1 LAILYT
7 MSVRQYGNY
16 SFKDWLKSPI
26 ETINGLV
33 YDVEQESCI
42 SGGAAPQKPLGFGG
56 LCPLIRKPLTH
67 RDFVNSVYTDIMSII
82 SKHGYTITYKKAFKI
97 KLAKI
102 LYSLSDNSSYGPTL

>member
-1 LAILYT
+1 

-33 YDVEQESCI
+33 YDVKQESY
-42 SGGAAPQKPLGFGG
+42 
-56 LCPLIRKPLTH
+56 KPLTH
-67 RDFVNSVYTDIMSII
+67 RDFVNSVYADIIGII
-82 SKHGYTITYKKAFKI
+82 NKNGHTITYKKAFKI

-102 LYSLSDNSSYGPTL
+102 LYSLSDNSTYGPTL

>member
-1 LAILYT
+1 MFI
-7 MSVRQYGNY
+7 RQQQRNRPNHT
-16 SFKDWLKSPI
+16 FKDWLKSPI

-33 YDVEQESCI
+33 YDVKQESW
-42 SGGAAPQKPLGFGG
+42 
-56 LCPLIRKPLTH
+56 IRKPLTH

-82 SKHGYTITYKKAFKI
+82 SKHGHTITYQKAFKI

>member
-1 LAILYT
+1 MFI
-7 MSVRQYGNY
+7 RQQQRNRPNHT
-16 SFKDWLKSPI
+16 FKDWLKSPI

-33 YDVEQESCI
+33 YDDVCSI
-42 SGGAAPQKPLGFGG
+42 
-56 LCPLIRKPLTH
+56 KPLTH

-102 LYSLSDNSSYGPTL
+102 LYSLSDNSIYGPTL